1 MLGYAIQ
8 RIATMCVLI
17 VVISILVFLAIHA
30 LPADVAHLIM
40 GESATEVQL
49 DAMREAMGLNDPL
62 VTQYLRW
69 AGAAIRG
76 DFGDSLVMQQPILPL
91 VMTAFGRSM
100 MLAGMAILVVAVL
113 GIFFGA
119 LAGKRQGSALDNG
132 LSFVSYVG
140 ISVPE
145 FFWGI
150 VLTLLL
156 VNMWGLLPAVGGYDP
171 RNGFVAS
178 IPHLI
183 LPVITLTLTLLAHVM
198 RQTRTSMI
206 EQLSSNYVRAARA
219 RGFTER
225 RVLYRHALPNGLL
238 PTITVLA
245 NDFGWLLGGVVVIET
260 IFAYPGLGRL
270 MVFAIERHDIPLVQ
284 AIVVLMTT
292 VYMMVN
298 LAADL
303 LYTLFNPQIRYGHA
317 G

>member
-1 MLGYAIQ
+1 MIGYTLQ

-49 DAMREAMGLNDPL
+49 EAMREAMGLNDPL

-69 AGAAIRG
+69 AGAAIQG
-76 DFGDSLVMQQPILPL
+76 DFGRSLVMDQPILPL
-91 VMTAFGRSM
+91 VASSFGRSM
-100 MLAGMAILVVAVL
+100 VLAGLAIVVVALLGVVL
-113 GIFFGA
+113 GVI
-119 LAGKRQGSALDNG
+119 AGKKQGSALDNG
-132 LSFVSYVG
+132 ISLVGYIG

-150 VLTLLL
+150 VLTLVL
-156 VNMWGLLPAVGGYDP
+156 VNSWSLLPAVGGYDP
-171 RNGFVAS
+171 RNGFFAS

-245 NDFGWLLGGVVVIET
+245 HDFGWLLGGVVVIET

-270 MVFAIERHDIPLVQ
+270 MIFAIERHDIPLVQ
-284 AIVVLMTT
+284 AIVVLLTT

-298 LAADL
+298 LVADL
-303 LYTLFNPQIRYGHA
+303 LYTLFNPQIRYGNA